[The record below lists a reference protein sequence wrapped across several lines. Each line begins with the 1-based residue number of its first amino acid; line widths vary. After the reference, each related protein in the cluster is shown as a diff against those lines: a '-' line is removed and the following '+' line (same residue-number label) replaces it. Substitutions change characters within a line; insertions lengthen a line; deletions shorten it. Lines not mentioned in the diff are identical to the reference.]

1 MTVNFEIKGMLARL
15 LATEDLI
22 VEHKNVE
29 TACFNVH
36 TRVLTL
42 PMWKKASA
50 VVYDMLVAHEVSH
63 ALYTPDRDMT
73 SLGVPHQFINVVEDV
88 RVEKLIKRRYMG
100 LGKTFY
106 GAYKDLQEQDF
117 FCLENENI
125 DEMNLADRVNLY
137 YKVGHFVEVNFS
149 EQEKQLVEEI
159 GEIQTFDQT
168 IKLAKKLYEFCK
180 KQQQEQSKLPEV
192 NSHEQQGSGSQSP
205 QQQMDTDEDGN
216 SEDNGDNIHNEQSP
230 QQHSQSTSEEQFG
243 GSKASPIETPP
254 EEPKVKT
261 ADALQKAI
269 EKLAQ
274 SSAYENSYVEIP
286 QLNLDTVIVKNKEI
300 HDYIEDYYINLQKSY
315 DESLKFN
322 SYLSPR
328 NLFENVDSEYQKFRS
343 SAQKEVNYLVKE
355 FECKKSADSY
365 ARASVSKTGV
375 LDCSKLHT
383 YKFNE
388 DLFKKV
394 TTLAEGK
401 NHGLIFILD
410 WSGSMDGV
418 MLDTLKQLYNLIWFC
433 KKVAIPFEVYA
444 FTGEWTRVTYD
455 EKNKPIYP
463 KPHYEKKEGI
473 FQVHEQF
480 SLMNFFTNKVN
491 GKTLEQQMKNIWRV
505 ASSFRYRNYGIDC
518 PHRLSLSGTPLNE
531 SMIALHSIIPHFQKE
546 NKLQKVQCVVLTDGE
561 ASPIPY
567 HVQIQRSKFS
577 EPYIGTHRVFANSTF
592 LRDRK
597 LGTTY
602 KFGDEYYEFTDT
614 LIRNLRDK
622 FPCVNFIGM
631 RIMEGRD
638 AGYFVDRYF
647 GTYGQEHD
655 KAMSEWKKNRSFF
668 TEKTAYNGYFGL
680 SVNAL
685 SQESEFDV
693 VEGATKTQIKTAF
706 AKSLK
711 SKKLNKKVLGEFV
724 NLIA

>member
-1 MTVNFEIKGMLARL
+1 MLARL

-42 PMWKKASA
+42 PMWEKASA

-63 ALYTPDRDMT
+63 ALYTPDKDMT
-73 SLGVPHQFINVVEDV
+73 SLGVPHQFVNVVEDV

-106 GAYKDLQEQDF
+106 GAYKELQEEDF
-117 FCLENENI
+117 FCLENEDI
-125 DEMNLADRVNLY
+125 SSMNLADRVNLY
-137 YKVGHFVEVNFS
+137 YKVGHFVEVNFN
-149 EQEKQLVEEI
+149 EEEKELVNEI
-159 GEIQTFDQT
+159 GDIETFEQT
-168 IKLAKKLYEFCK
+168 IELAKKLYEFCK
-180 KQQQEQSKLPEV
+180 KKEDKKQELPEI
-192 NSHEQQGSGSQSP
+192 NSYQQQGSGNQSP
-205 QQQMDTDEDGN
+205 EQQTEMN
-216 SEDNGDNIHNEQSP
+216 DNGEEGDNLHNEQSS
-230 QQHSQSTSEEQFG
+230 QQQSESTSERHSG
-243 GSKASPIETPP
+243 GSQASPIGQPP

-261 ADALQKAI
+261 AEALQKAI
-269 EKLAQ
+269 EELAK
-274 SSAYENSYVEIP
+274 SGSYENEYVEIP
-286 QLNLDTVIVKNKEI
+286 KLNLDTVITKNKEI
-300 HDYIEDYYINLQKSY
+300 HDYIEDYYSESQKSY
-315 DESLKFN
+315 DLSLLDNK
-322 SYLSPR
+322 YLSPR
-328 NLFENVDSEYQKFRS
+328 NIFEHVDLEYQKFRTS
-343 SAQKEVNYLVKE
+343 TQKEVNYLVKE

-365 ARASVSKTGV
+365 ARASVSKTGI

-383 YKFNE
+383 YKFND

-394 TTLAEGK
+394 TTLADGK
-401 NHGLIFILD
+401 NHGLIFVLD
-410 WSGSMDGV
+410 WSGSMSEV
-418 MLDTLKQLYNLIWFC
+418 MLDTIKQLFNLVWFC

-444 FTGEWTRVTYD
+444 FTGEWVRVTYNED
-455 EKNKPIYP
+455 NSPVYP
-463 KPHYEKKEGI
+463 KPHYTKKEGL

-480 SLMNFFTNKVN
+480 SLMNFLTSKVN

-505 ASSFRYRNYGIDC
+505 ASSFRYGYSFGIDC
-518 PHRLSLSGTPLNE
+518 PHRVQLSGTPLNE
-531 SMIALHSIIPHFQKE
+531 TMIALHSIIPHFQKE

-567 HVQIQRSKFS
+567 HVQIQRTKFS
-577 EPYIGTHRVFANSTF
+577 EPHIGTRRVYAGSTF

-602 KFGDEYYEFTDT
+602 KFGNEHYEFTDT

-622 FPCVNFIGM
+622 FPYVNFIGM

-655 KAMSEWKKNRSFF
+655 KAMNEWKKNRSFF
-668 TEKTAYNGYFGL
+668 TQKTAYNGYFGL
-680 SVNAL
+680 SATAL
-685 SQESEFDV
+685 AQDSEFEV
-693 VEGATKTQIKTAF
+693 AECATKSQIKTAF
-706 AKSLK
+706 MKSLK
-711 SKKLNKKVLGEFV
+711 TKKLNKKVLGEFISLV
-724 NLIA
+724 A

>member
-42 PMWKKASA
+42 PMWEKASS

-63 ALYTPDRDMT
+63 ALYTPDKDMS

-106 GAYKDLQEQDF
+106 GAYRDLHEQDF
-117 FCLENENI
+117 FCLENEDI
-125 DEMNLADRVNLY
+125 SSMNLADRVNLY
-137 YKVGHFVEVNFS
+137 YKIGHFIEVNFNDN
-149 EQEKQLVEEI
+149 EKKLVDEI

-168 IKLAKKLYEFCK
+168 IELAKKLYEYCK
-180 KQQQEQSKLPEV
+180 KEQTEKDELPEI
-192 NSHEQQGSGSQSP
+192 NSHEMQGSSSQSP
-205 QQQMDTDEDGN
+205 EQQTEMMGDGE
-216 SEDNGDNIHNEQSP
+216 EDNSSNEQSS
-230 QQHSQSTSEEQFG
+230 QQQTQSTSGEQSG
-243 GSKASPIETPP
+243 GSEASPIGSPR

-261 ADALQKAI
+261 ADSLEKAI
-269 EKLAQ
+269 EQLAQ
-274 SSAYENSYVEIP
+274 KGLYENDYVEVP
-286 QLNLDTVIVKNKEI
+286 QLDLDTVIIKNKQI
-300 HDYIEDYYINLQKSY
+300 HQYIEEYYNGSQKSY
-315 DESLKFN
+315 DESLVHNTF
-322 SYLSPR
+322 LRPR
-328 NLFENVDSEYQKFRS
+328 NLFEYVDFEYHKFRTS
-343 SAQKEVNYLVKE
+343 SQKEVNYLVKE

-365 ARASVSKTGV
+365 SRATVSKTGV

-410 WSGSMDGV
+410 WSGSMCDV
-418 MLDTLKQLYNLIWFC
+418 MLDTIKQLYNLVWFC
-433 KKVAIPFEVYA
+433 KKVCIPFEVYA
-444 FTGEWTRVTYD
+444 FTGEWIGVTYD
-455 EKNKPIYP
+455 ENKRPVYP
-463 KPHYEKKEGI
+463 KPHYQKREGI
-473 FQVHEQF
+473 FHVHEQF
-480 SLMNFFTNKVN
+480 SLMNFFTSKVDN
-491 GKTLEQQMKNIWRV
+491 KTLNQQMKNIWRV
-505 ASSFRYRNYGIDC
+505 ASSFRYSSGIEC
-518 PHRLSLSGTPLNE
+518 PHKLSLSGTPLNE
-531 SMIALHSIIPHFQKE
+531 SMIALHSIIPCFQKE

-567 HVQIQRSKFS
+567 HVELQRSKDS
-577 EPYIGTHRVFANSTF
+577 IPYIGTRRVFANSTF

-602 KFGDEYYEFTDT
+602 KFGGEYHEFTDT

-622 FPCVNFIGM
+622 FPYVNFIGM

-647 GTYGQEHD
+647 GSYGQEHD
-655 KAMSEWKKNRSFF
+655 KAMNEWKKNRSFY
-668 TEKTAYNGYFGL
+668 TQKTAYNGYFGL

-685 SQESEFDV
+685 NQGSEFDV
-693 VEGATKTQIKTAF
+693 EEGATKTQIRSAF

-711 SKKLNKKVLGEFV
+711 SKKLNKKILGEFV
-724 NLIA
+724 SLIA

>member
-1 MTVNFEIKGMLARL
+1 MSVNFEIKGMLARL

-42 PMWKKASA
+42 PMWERASA

-63 ALYTPDRDMT
+63 ALYTPDKDMS
-73 SLGVPHQFINVVEDV
+73 SLGVPHQFVNVVEDV

-106 GAYKDLQEQDF
+106 SAYKDLQEQDF
-117 FCLENENI
+117 FCLADEDI
-125 DEMNLADRVNLY
+125 DSMNLADRVNLY
-137 YKVGHFVEVNFS
+137 YKVGHFIEINFTK
-149 EQEKQLVEEI
+149 EEKEILDEI
-159 GEIQTFDQT
+159 GEIETFDQT
-168 IKLAKKLYEFCK
+168 IELAKKLYEFCK
-180 KQQQEQSKLPEV
+180 KDQKQEQQLPEL
-192 NSHEQQGSGSQSP
+192 NSHEQQGSSNSNVSQQTESFDDGDADDNSSNQEKEEEQSQDSIDPKSGGSQP
-205 QQQMDTDEDGN
+205 
-216 SEDNGDNIHNEQSP
+216 
-230 QQHSQSTSEEQFG
+230 
-243 GSKASPIETPP
+243 SPIGES

-261 ADALQKAI
+261 SETLKKSIKDLI
-269 EKLAQ
+269 NR
-274 SSAYENSYVEIP
+274 STFENDYVEIP
-286 QLNLDTVIVKNKEI
+286 QLNLDTVIAKNKEV
-300 HDYIEDYYINLQKSY
+300 HSYIEEYYDQAQKSY
-315 DESLKFN
+315 DLSVIDN
-322 SYLSPR
+322 AYLQPR
-328 NLFENVDSEYQKFRS
+328 NIFQFVDSEYQKFRT

-355 FECKKSADSY
+355 FECRKSADSY
-365 ARASVSKTGV
+365 ARATISKTGI

-410 WSGSMDGV
+410 WSGSMAEV
-418 MLDTLKQLYNLIWFC
+418 MLDTIKQLFNLVWFC
-433 KKVAIPFEVYA
+433 KKVSIPFEVYA
-444 FTGEWTRVTYD
+444 FTGEWARVTYD
-455 EKNKPIYP
+455 VNGNPVYP
-463 KPHYEKKEGI
+463 QKHYKKVEGV

-480 SLMNFFTNKVN
+480 TLMNFLTSKVN
-491 GKTLEQQMKNIWRV
+491 NKTLEQQMKNIWRV
-505 ASSFRYRNYGIDC
+505 ASSFRYSSGVDC
-518 PHRLSLSGTPLNE
+518 PHRVYLSGTPLNE
-531 SMIALHSIIPHFQKE
+531 TIIALHSIIPHFQKE

-561 ASPIPY
+561 ASPIPF
-567 HVQIQRSKFS
+567 HVEIQRNKFT
-577 EPYIGTHRVFANSTF
+577 EPYIGTRRVNPGCTF

-602 KFGDEYYEFTDT
+602 TFGYEYYQFTDT

-622 FPCVNFIGM
+622 FPWVNFIGM

-647 GTYGQEHD
+647 GSYGKEHD
-655 KAMSEWKKNRSFF
+655 AAMNEWKKNRSFF
-668 TEKTAYNGYFGL
+668 TQKTAYNGYFGL
-680 SVNAL
+680 SANAL
-685 SQESEFDV
+685 NQESEFEV
-693 VEGATKTQIKTAF
+693 AECATKAQIKSAF

-711 SKKLNKKVLGEFV
+711 SKKLNKKILGEFV
-724 NLIA
+724 SLIA

>member
-1 MTVNFEIKGMLARL
+1 MAVNFEIKGMLARL

-42 PMWKKASA
+42 PMWEKASA

-63 ALYTPDRDMT
+63 ALYTPDEDMT

-106 GAYKDLQEQDF
+106 GAYRDLQEQDF
-117 FCLENENI
+117 FCLENEDI
-125 DEMNLADRVNLY
+125 STMNLADRVNLY
-137 YKVGHFVEVNFS
+137 YKVGHFVDVDFNED
-149 EQEKQLVEEI
+149 EQELVNEI
-159 GEIQTFDQT
+159 GDIETFEQT
-168 IKLAKKLYEFCK
+168 IELAKKLYEYCK
-180 KQQQEQSKLPEV
+180 KKEEKKQELPEI
-192 NSHEQQGSGSQSP
+192 NSHQQQGSGDQSPEQQTEMNNSGDEEDNSHKEQSP
-205 QQQMDTDEDGN
+205 QQQPQGAP
-216 SEDNGDNIHNEQSP
+216 EQ
-230 QQHSQSTSEEQFG
+230 QSG
-243 GSKASPIETPP
+243 GSQTSPIGEPP
-254 EEPKVKT
+254 EPKVKT
-261 ADALQKAI
+261 ADSLQKAI
-269 EKLAQ
+269 EQLAK
-274 SSAYENSYVEIP
+274 SSPYENDYVEIP
-286 QLNLDTVIVKNKEI
+286 KLNLDTVIAKNKKI
-300 HDYIEDYYINLQKSY
+300 HDYIEEYYTISQKSY
-315 DESLKFN
+315 DESLVDNK
-322 SYLSPR
+322 YLSPR
-328 NLFENVDSEYQKFRS
+328 NIFEYVDTEYQKFRT

-365 ARASVSKTGV
+365 ARASESKTGV

-388 DLFKKV
+388 DIFKKV
-394 TTLAEGK
+394 TTLADGK
-401 NHGLIFILD
+401 NHGLIFVLD
-410 WSGSMDGV
+410 WSGSMADV
-418 MLDTLKQLYNLIWFC
+418 MLDTIKQLFNLVWFC
-433 KKVAIPFEVYA
+433 KKVSIPFEVYA
-444 FTGEWTRVTYD
+444 FTGEWNCVAYD
-455 EKNKPIYP
+455 EKHKPIYP
-463 KPHYEKKEGI
+463 KPHYEKREGL
-473 FQVHEQF
+473 FQVHELF
-480 SLMNFFTNKVN
+480 SLMNFLTSKVN

-505 ASSFRYRNYGIDC
+505 ASSFRYASGVDC
-518 PHRLSLSGTPLNE
+518 PHRMQLSGTPLNE
-531 SMIALHSIIPHFQKE
+531 TMIALHSIIPNFQKE

-567 HVQIQRSKFS
+567 HVEIQRSKFV
-577 EPYIGTHRVFANSTF
+577 EPYIGTRRVCSGSTF

-602 KFGDEYYEFTDT
+602 KFGYEYHEFTDT

-622 FPCVNFIGM
+622 FSYVNFIGM

-647 GTYGQEHD
+647 GTYGKEHD
-655 KAMSEWKKNRSFF
+655 NAMSEWKKNKSFF
-668 TEKTAYNGYFGL
+668 TQKTAYTGYFGL
-680 SVNAL
+680 SSNAL
-685 SQESEFDV
+685 NQETEFQV
-693 VEGATKTQIKTAF
+693 HETATKAQIKSAF

>member
-1 MTVNFEIKGMLARL
+1 MAVNFEIKGMLARL

-22 VEHKNVE
+22 VDHKNVE

-42 PMWKKASA
+42 PMWEKASA

-63 ALYTPDRDMT
+63 ALYTPDKDMT

-106 GAYKDLQEQDF
+106 SAYQNLQQEDF
-117 FCLENENI
+117 FCLENEDI
-125 DEMNLADRVNLY
+125 SSMNLADRVNLY
-137 YKVGHFVEVNFS
+137 YKVGHFVEVNFN
-149 EQEKQLVEEI
+149 EEERELVNQI
-159 GEIQTFDQT
+159 GDIETFEQT
-168 IKLAKKLYEFCK
+168 IEFAKKLYEFCK
-180 KQQQEQSKLPEV
+180 KEEEEKQQLPET
-192 NSHEQQGSGSQSP
+192 NSHQQQGSGEQSPEQQTEVDDSGEEEDNSDNEQLSQQQSQSP
-205 QQQMDTDEDGN
+205 SEQQ
-216 SEDNGDNIHNEQSP
+216 S
-230 QQHSQSTSEEQFG
+230 G
-243 GSKASPIETPP
+243 GSQASPIGQSP
-254 EEPKVKT
+254 EPKVKT

-269 EKLAQ
+269 EELAK
-274 SSAYENSYVEIP
+274 SDSYENEYVEIP
-286 QLNLDTVIVKNKEI
+286 KLDLDTVIAKNKEI
-300 HDYIEDYYINLQKSY
+300 HDYIEDYYNSSQKFY
-315 DESLKFN
+315 DDSLNDKK
-322 SYLSPR
+322 YLSPR
-328 NLFENVDSEYQKFRS
+328 NIFENVDFEYQKFRT

-394 TTLAEGK
+394 TTLADGK
-401 NHGLIFILD
+401 NHGLIFVLD
-410 WSGSMDGV
+410 WSGSMADV
-418 MLDTLKQLYNLIWFC
+418 MLDTIKQLFNLVWFC

-444 FTGEWTRVTYD
+444 FTGEWARVTYD
-455 EKNKPIYP
+455 KNNIPVYP

-480 SLMNFFTNKVN
+480 SLMNFLTSKVN

-505 ASSFRYRNYGIDC
+505 ASSFRGYSCSVDC
-518 PHRLSLSGTPLNE
+518 PYRIQLSGTPLNE
-531 SMIALHSIIPHFQKE
+531 TMIALHSIIPHFQKE

-567 HVQIQRSKFS
+567 HVEVRKNNFT
-577 EPYIGTHRVFANSTF
+577 EPYIGTRRVYAGSTF

-602 KFGDEYYEFTDT
+602 NFGYDYHEFTDT

-622 FPCVNFIGM
+622 FPYVNFIGM

-647 GTYGQEHD
+647 GTYGQDHD
-655 KAMSEWKKNRSFF
+655 KAMSEWKKNKSFF
-668 TEKTAYNGYFGL
+668 TQKTAYTGYFGL
-680 SVNAL
+680 SANAL
-685 SQESEFDV
+685 NQESEFDV
-693 VEGATKTQIKTAF
+693 ADGATKTQIKTAF

>member
-1 MTVNFEIKGMLARL
+1 MSVNFEIKGMLARL

-42 PMWKKASA
+42 PMWEKASS

-63 ALYTPDRDMT
+63 ALYTPDKDMI

-106 GAYKDLQEQDF
+106 GAYRDLQEQDF
-117 FCLENENI
+117 FCI
-125 DEMNLADRVNLY
+125 ADEDVDSMNLADRVNLY
-137 YKVGHFVEVNFS
+137 YKVGHFIEINFTK
-149 EQEKQLVEEI
+149 EEKEILDEI
-159 GEIQTFDQT
+159 GEIETFDQT
-168 IKLAKKLYEFCK
+168 IELAKKLYEYCK
-180 KQQQEQSKLPEV
+180 KDQQKDQQLPEI
-192 NSHEQQGSGSQSP
+192 NSHEQQGQSNSNASQQTESFDDGDADDNSSNQEKEEEQSQDTIDPKSAGSQP
-205 QQQMDTDEDGN
+205 
-216 SEDNGDNIHNEQSP
+216 
-230 QQHSQSTSEEQFG
+230 
-243 GSKASPIETPP
+243 SPIGESQ
-254 EEPKVKT
+254 EPKVKT
-261 ADALQKAI
+261 AETLKKSI
-269 EKLAQ
+269 EDLIRPNAF
-274 SSAYENSYVEIP
+274 ENDYVEIP
-286 QLNLDTVIVKNKEI
+286 QLNLDTVIAKNKEV
-300 HDYIEDYYINLQKSY
+300 HDYIEEYYVGVQNCY
-315 DESLKFN
+315 DERANHLPSSN
-322 SYLSPR
+322 I
-328 NLFENVDSEYQKFRS
+328 FEFVDAEYQKFRT

-355 FECKKSADSY
+355 FECRKSADSY
-365 ARASVSKTGV
+365 ARASISKTGV

-410 WSGSMDGV
+410 WSGSMSEV
-418 MLDTLKQLYNLIWFC
+418 MLDTIKQLFNLVWFC
-433 KKVAIPFEVYA
+433 KKVSIPFEVYA
-444 FTGEWTRVTYD
+444 FTGEWARVTYD
-455 EKNKPIYP
+455 ENGNPVYP
-463 KPHYEKKEGI
+463 QKHYKKVEGV

-480 SLMNFFTNKVN
+480 TLMNFLTSKVN
-491 GKTLEQQMKNIWRV
+491 NKTLEQQMKNIWRI
-505 ASSFRYRNYGIDC
+505 AYSFRYSSGIDC
-518 PHRLSLSGTPLNE
+518 PHRVYLSGTPLNE
-531 SMIALHSIIPHFQKE
+531 TIIALHSIIPHFQKE

-561 ASPIPY
+561 ASPIPF
-567 HVQIQRSKFS
+567 HVEIQRNKFT
-577 EPYIGTHRVFANSTF
+577 EPYIGTRRVNPGCTF

-602 KFGDEYYEFTDT
+602 TFGYEYYQFTDT

-622 FPCVNFIGM
+622 FPWVNFIGM

-647 GTYGQEHD
+647 GSYGKEHD
-655 KAMSEWKKNRSFF
+655 SAMNEWKKNRSFF
-668 TEKTAYNGYFGL
+668 TKKTAYNGYFGL
-680 SVNAL
+680 SANAL
-685 SQESEFDV
+685 NQDTEFDV
-693 VEGATKTQIKTAF
+693 HECATKAQIKSAF

-724 NLIA
+724 NLIS

>member
-1 MTVNFEIKGMLARL
+1 MAVNFEIKGMLARL

-22 VEHKNVE
+22 VEHKKVE

-42 PMWKKASA
+42 PMWERASA

-63 ALYTPDRDMT
+63 ALYTPDENMT
-73 SLGVPHQFINVVEDV
+73 SFGVPHQFINVVEDV

-100 LGKTFY
+100 LAKTFY
-106 GAYKDLQEQDF
+106 GAYGELQEQDF
-117 FCLENENI
+117 FCLENENVSS
-125 DEMNLADRVNLY
+125 MNLADRVNLY
-137 YKVGHFVEVNFS
+137 YKVGHFIEVNFNEE
-149 EQEKQLVEEI
+149 EQELLNEI
-159 GEIQTFDQT
+159 GDIETFEQT
-168 IKLAKKLYEFCK
+168 IELAKKLYEYCK
-180 KQQQEQSKLPEV
+180 EKEEKEQQLPEI
-192 NSHEQQGSGSQSP
+192 NSHQQQGSGEQPPEQQTEMDDSGEEEDNSDNEQLSEQESQSSSEQQSKGP
-205 QQQMDTDEDGN
+205 Q
-216 SEDNGDNIHNEQSP
+216 
-230 QQHSQSTSEEQFG
+230 
-243 GSKASPIETPP
+243 ASPIGQPP
-254 EEPKVKT
+254 EPKVKT
-261 ADALQKAI
+261 AEALQKAI
-269 EKLAQ
+269 EELAKTG
-274 SSAYENSYVEIP
+274 SYENEYVEIP
-286 QLNLDTVIVKNKEI
+286 KLNLDTVIAKNKEV
-300 HDYIEDYYINLQKSY
+300 HDYIEDYYATSQKFY
-315 DESLKFN
+315 DDSLNDNK
-322 SYLSPR
+322 YLSPR
-328 NLFENVDSEYQKFRS
+328 NIFEHVDFEYQKFRT

-375 LDCSKLHT
+375 LDCTKLHT

-394 TTLAEGK
+394 TTLADGK
-401 NHGLIFILD
+401 NHGLIFVLD
-410 WSGSMDGV
+410 WSGSMSEV
-418 MLDTLKQLYNLIWFC
+418 MLDTVKQLFNLVWFC
-433 KKVAIPFEVYA
+433 KKVSIPFEVYA
-444 FTGEWTRVTYD
+444 FTGEWARVTYD
-455 EKNKPIYP
+455 KNNNPIYP

-480 SLMNFFTNKVN
+480 SLMNFLTSKVN
-491 GKTLEQQMKNIWRV
+491 GKTLEQQMKNVWRV
-505 ASSFRYRNYGIDC
+505 ASSFRGHSCPVDC
-518 PHRLSLSGTPLNE
+518 PYRIQLSGTPLNE
-531 SMIALHSIIPHFQKE
+531 TMIALHSIIPHFQKE

-567 HVQIQRSKFS
+567 HVQIKRNKFS
-577 EPYIGTHRVFANSTF
+577 ESYIGTRRVYAGSTF

-602 KFGDEYYEFTDT
+602 NFGHDYYEFTDT

-622 FPCVNFIGM
+622 FPYVNFIGM

-655 KAMSEWKKNRSFF
+655 KAMSEWKKNKSFY
-668 TEKTAYNGYFGL
+668 TQKTAYTGYFGL
-680 SVNAL
+680 SSNAL
-685 SQESEFDV
+685 NQDSEFDV
-693 VEGATKTQIKTAF
+693 AECATKTQIKTAF

-724 NLIA
+724 NLIS